1 MNFISRLATGVTF
14 LAAFALTIIGMLALC
29 TDPPE
34 EDLPSY
40 LQRPRVEL
48 HGSALQ

>member
-1 MNFISRLATGVTF
+1 MKLINRLAFGITF
-14 LAAFALTIIGMLALC
+14 LATLALTIVGMLALSV
-29 TDPPE
+29 DPPE